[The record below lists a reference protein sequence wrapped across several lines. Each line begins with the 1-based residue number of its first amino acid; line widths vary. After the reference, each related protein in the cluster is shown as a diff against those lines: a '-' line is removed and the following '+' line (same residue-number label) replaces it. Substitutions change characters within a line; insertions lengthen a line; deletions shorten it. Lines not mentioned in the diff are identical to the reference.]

1 MNTTVVFIALVLL
14 IAAGFAV
21 LTAGLVTID
30 NKVSKIWDTVNEFY
44 KINKGL
50 GDVNSAL
57 ISAGEKANNTM
68 LDLCDHV
75 KEVIKDNADLI
86 QAIHNLTK
94 DKH

>member
-1 MNTTVVFIALVLL
+1 MNTTVLFIALVLL
-14 IAAGFAV
+14 IVVGFAV

-30 NKVSKIWDTVNEFY
+30 NKIDEVQDTINELCETY
-44 KINKGL
+44 SSLLSTEEEANK
-50 GDVNSAL
+50 
-57 ISAGEKANNTM
+57 TM
-68 LDLCDHV
+68 LDLCDHI